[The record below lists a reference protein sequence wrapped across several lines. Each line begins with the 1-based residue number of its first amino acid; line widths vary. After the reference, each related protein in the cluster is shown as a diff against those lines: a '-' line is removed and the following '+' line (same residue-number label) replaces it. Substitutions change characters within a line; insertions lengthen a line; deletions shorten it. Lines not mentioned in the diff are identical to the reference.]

1 MPVSESV
8 PPKGACAGFCSHGR
22 LLERGVPHGVTFRSL
37 GDMKAQAARAEACRA
52 AGVGEPLLLRQRHG
66 TTVLEGTAPFG
77 SGEPPPIGD
86 GWVSFQTG
94 VTLGVFAADCL
105 PIFLWDEE
113 SLEAVGVFHSGWR
126 GTAAGMPRA
135 AVEAFSSRGVAPRRL
150 AGFIGPHVGACCYR
164 VGPELE
170 DRFRPGSFLR
180 KPEGL
185 FLDLAAEAAA
195 QLREAGVGADRIEV
209 SADCTSC
216 RSDLY
221 FSFRREK
228 QDRRM
233 LAFIMKPYPPAGRM
247 L

>member
-8 PPKGACAGFCSHGR
+8 PPEGVCAGYCGHRR
-22 LLERGVPHGVTFRSL
+22 LLARGAPQGVTFRAL
-37 GDMKAQAARAEACRA
+37 GDMTARPARAEACRA

-66 TTVLEGTAPFG
+66 TVILEGTAPCA
-77 SGEPPPIGD
+77 SAEPPPTGD
-86 GWVSFQTG
+86 GWVTFQKG
-94 VTLGVFAADCL
+94 LTLGVFAADCL
-105 PIFLWDEE
+105 PIFLWDEAA
-113 SLEAVGVFHSGWR
+113 LEAVGVFHSGWR

-135 AVEAFSSRGVAPRRL
+135 AVEAFSGRGLAPSRL
-150 AGFIGPHVGACCYR
+150 AAFIGPHVGACCYR

-170 DRFRPGSFLR
+170 SRFRPGSFLR

-195 QLREAGVGADRIEV
+195 QLREAGLGAERIEV

-233 LAFIMKPYPPAGRM
+233 LAFIMKP
-247 L
+247 